1 MKKKQTTARLE
12 SVSIR
17 PQWREIMPVLL
28 EIYTMGKPEG
38 RREARQ
44 AFTELAIMLDALNE
58 QHPEIK
64 LTINHDFKYL
74 K

>member
-1 MKKKQTTARLE
+1 MKKKQATSRPT
-12 SVSIR
+12 SVNIR
-17 PQWREIMPVLL
+17 PQWREIIPVLL

-44 AFTELAIMLDALNE
+44 AFAELAIMLDALNE
-58 QHPEIK
+58 QHPEIN
-64 LTINHDFKYL
+64 LTVNGSFKYI